1 MAWKGKIRLYL
12 TTQGNDISSKL
23 VMQALIKDYLQSTEH
38 SKSSLLSLTLL
49 SNKDNPLQ
57 VFCEKFIDEALLQ
70 GLRKSNYLIDENFEN
85 LLIAYFDYYYSES
98 LQEEC
103 IGPKIIH
110 FRELE
115 SSLNDS
121 LENTLD
127 GEFSEEMV
135 DPLQQLEAIFTQ
147 KNETLASLFI
157 LPQTAYEEA
166 VPMLL
171 ERFKGSYEWGYKH
184 QRIAAIILADLILPD
199 HFVTQLFQ
207 IIVSGVSSVTIHPDC
222 IQILLSTLQLSQ
234 MQRELLVDKI
244 MEEVREPSSRICVFF
259 GFFDIP
265 AASLPKV
272 VERLIAWR
280 EKDAQRYGV
289 KTEVQ
294 AILSQLAVAHIQ
306 GICTNSEKWRYCFND
321 HPRAWF
327 ATRDLYLEHCN
338 AIYFAFAELKTNIEQ
353 KQYEKITPSAF
364 SFIPKGHRYT
374 AVIPN
379 ATLKLLLPLLVH
391 DDYFLVSRVITILTQ
406 VSFDDTPEFNPKKAS
421 PKPTELVQQALLAA
435 LKKDLGHW
443 EALVV
448 LKNISLSNTTEKELI
463 PLLIKILK
471 TVNGPVPA
479 YHAAELL
486 KSNRYAL
493 DNEQVRV
500 GLFSCLEERQSH
512 DTIRHIFSVLVK
524 MNLWGTAWENKLKE
538 FLTHENSHI
547 RANSILLI
555 GKQPYLERREFLDGV
570 TRLLLNEHTPFVIHE
585 ICKVFAKW
593 YREMDM
599 DVFFQAITKHIHS
612 HVAEEFYSALQH
624 IVIQE
629 NDLDKKVYFI
639 AQVESLVEQEKTAG
653 NKINP
658 IWDNF
663 ARTCQDKCVDAEW
676 AAEQEKPKSTMR
688 LADFFC

>member
-23 VMQALIKDYLQSTEH
+23 VMQALIKDYLQSIEH
-38 SKSSLLSLTLL
+38 LKSPLLSNTLL
-49 SNKDNPLQ
+49 SNKDHPLH
-57 VFCEKFIDEALLQ
+57 VFCENFIDESLLHA
-70 GLRKSNYLIDENFEN
+70 LRKSNYLTDENFES
-85 LLIAYFDYYYSES
+85 LLVAYFDYYYCES
-98 LQEEC
+98 LQEEW
-103 IGPKIIH
+103 IGPKIAH

-115 SSLNDS
+115 SGLNDT
-121 LENTLD
+121 LENSSD
-127 GEFSEEMV
+127 DEHSEVMES
-135 DPLQQLEAIFTQ
+135 PIKQLEAIFTQ
-147 KNETLASLFI
+147 KNEAWASHFV

-166 VPMLL
+166 VTMLL
-171 ERFKGSYEWGYKH
+171 KRFKGNYEWGYTH
-184 QRIAAIILADLILPD
+184 QRIAAIILANLILPER
-199 HFVTQLFQ
+199 FVTQLFQ
-207 IIVSGVSSVTIHPDC
+207 ILVSGISSVTIHPNC
-222 IQILLSTLQLSQ
+222 IKILLSTLQLSQ
-234 MQRELLVDKI
+234 TQRELLVDKI
-244 MEEVREPSSRICVFF
+244 IEEIREPSSRVCEFF
-259 GFFDIP
+259 GFLDIP
-265 AASLPKV
+265 ATSLPKV

-280 EKDAQRYGV
+280 KKDAQRYGI

-294 AILSQLAVAHIQ
+294 AILSQLAVTHIQ
-306 GICTNSEKWRYCFND
+306 GICTSSEQWKYSFDDN
-321 HPRAWF
+321 PRAWF

-338 AIYFAFAELKTNIEQ
+338 AIYFAFAELKENIET
-353 KQYEKITPSAF
+353 KQYDKITPSTF
-364 SFIPKGHRYT
+364 YFIPKGYRYT

-379 ATLKLLLPLLVH
+379 ETLKLLLPLLEQE
-391 DDYFLVSRVITILTQ
+391 DYFLVSRVITILTQ
-406 VSFDDTPEFNPKKAS
+406 VSFDDAPEFNFKKAP
-421 PKPTELVQQALLAA
+421 PKATELVQHYLLAT

-448 LKNISLSNTTEKELI
+448 LKTIPLSKTTEKELI

-486 KSNRYAL
+486 KSNSYAL

-512 DTIRHIFSVLVK
+512 DTIRHIFSVLAK
-524 MNLWGTAWENKLKE
+524 INLWGTPWENKLKE

-547 RANSILLI
+547 RASTILLI
-555 GKQPYLERREFLDGV
+555 GNQPSLENREFLDGI
-570 TRLLLNEHTPFVIHE
+570 TSSLLNENTPFVIHE

-593 YREMDM
+593 YKEMDM
-599 DVFFQAITKHIHS
+599 DVFFQAIKKHIHS

-629 NDLDKKVYFI
+629 NDLDKKIYFI
-639 AQVESLVEQEKTAG
+639 AQVESLVEQEKTAD

-663 ARTCQDKCVDAEW
+663 ARKCQDKFVDAEW